1 MKPQNNLGLIL
12 NFLCL
17 LICREY
23 FIPMLSFCI
32 IPDFVPIA
40 RFLAILPTTH
50 KISVTL
56 STRTFLI
63 QTNFNTHPAPLSLP
77 LRGNHVILVKA
88 AYQTAGKI
96 SSLDIRTFRGRSI
109 LFPHFSSTQPSSRTL
124 RTSWT
129 ATLTYAPFSTPRS
142 HNLNHILQWNSGWPI
157 QVTSSF
163 AQNAL
168 AQQKEKSNNTSLVT
182 AGSIAGSLAKK
193 VEAAVEST
201 LTDLQQAL
209 TKFIGSTDTDDQHLS
224 GLAALGTLQARDGE
238 SSKRAYMGAVS
249 PWFFTHY
256 GADSFNKNV
265 RLRFL
270 ASGSVS
276 HLRSLLVRLPC
287 RPTSLC
293 KTVGIPD
300 WLPRPI

>member
-1 MKPQNNLGLIL
+1 
-12 NFLCL
+12 
-17 LICREY
+17 
-23 FIPMLSFCI
+23 MLSFCAVS
-32 IPDFVPIA
+32 DFFSPIA
-40 RFLAILPTTH
+40 PFLAILPTTH

-56 STRTFLI
+56 STRMFLT
-63 QTNFNTHPAPLSLP
+63 QTNFNTHPAPSSLP

-88 AYQTAGKI
+88 AYQTAGRI
-96 SSLDIRTFRGRSI
+96 SSPDTQTFRGRSI
-109 LFPHFSSTQPSSRTL
+109 SFPHFSSTQLNSRTL

-129 ATLTYAPFSTPRS
+129 VTLTYAPFSTLRS
-142 HNLNHILQWNSGWPI
+142 HNLKNILQWNSGWPI
-157 QVTSSF
+157 QVTSAF

-168 AQQKEKSNNTSLVT
+168 AEQTNKKERPNTSLVT

-209 TKFIGSTDTDDQHLS
+209 TKFIGTTDTDDEHLS
-224 GLAALGTLQARDGE
+224 GLATLQGTLQARDGE

-270 ASGSVS
+270 VSSFVS
-276 HLRSLLVRLPC
+276 HLRFLLVRLPC